1 MTEEVMGLDQY
12 AVLFTAD
19 EAGDRETDISWEEEE
34 EEISGSQMRRLQVW
48 RKHSNLQGW
57 MEKLYREKGGE
68 AKDFNCVTV
77 RLNLEDIDRLEKVV
91 IAGELPH
98 TTGFFFGQSQPEH
111 KAEDLEF
118 IAKARD
124 AIGKGFIVCYD
135 SWW

>member
-1 MTEEVMGLDQY
+1 MGLDQY
-12 AVLFTAD
+12 AVLFYSEEVGAI
-19 EAGDRETDISWEEEE
+19 ETDYAVEASSINDGESP
-34 EEISGSQMRRLQVW
+34 IIHQW
-48 RKHSNLQGW
+48 RKHPNLQGW

-68 AKDFNCVTV
+68 AKDFNWVTV
-77 RLNLEDIDRLEKVV
+77 RLNLEDIDRLEKAV

-118 IAKARD
+118 IAKARK
-124 AIGKGFIVCYD
+124 AIGEGFAVFYD